1 MKRNISILF
10 GLCCLI
16 VMGGARVNGQA
27 KAIDFSSISK
37 AEIELLL
44 ADVAETNPKVVK
56 QLAED
61 PAMKKKQIED
71 LRELLA
77 FASQAQRDGL
87 AADPINKQELE
98 NIYAETVA
106 VNYDREIHK
115 GKAKMPAFGFITKDR
130 VNAFW
135 AEKETPGQRT
145 HEAEFNDF
153 LNAKIAILRTSSPD
167 MKNREITKEEK
178 DQSRDVFAKI
188 RIYKAEYDQKA
199 KAGTL
204 PKLLVDKANLQ
215 VKLQQAQFL
224 ARLCSEKIAE
234 RSKATDAD
242 ISKYIAAHPDDLTA
256 SELPARDFARN
267 KIEEDNEKRLTAEIV
282 AANNI
287 QVPDDFTVPVVPT
300 TTVKKEPVPSKKPV
314 TKRP

>member
-1 MKRNISILF
+1 MKRSISILI
-10 GLCCLI
+10 GLGCLI
-16 VMGGARVNGQA
+16 AIGGARVNGQA
-27 KAIDFSSISK
+27 KAIDFSSISR

-44 ADVAETNPKVVK
+44 ADVAETNPTVVK

-61 PAMKKKQIED
+61 PAMKKKQIAD

-98 NIYAETVA
+98 NIYAETLA
-106 VNYDREIHK
+106 VNYDREINK
-115 GKAKMPAFGFITKDR
+115 GKAKMPAFGFITKDQ
-130 VNAFW
+130 VKAYW
-135 AEKETPGQRT
+135 AEKETAGQRT
-145 HEAEFNDF
+145 HETEFNDF
-153 LNAKIAILRTSSPD
+153 LNAKIALLRTSSPD
-167 MKNREITKEEK
+167 MKDREISKEEK

-188 RIYKAEYDQKA
+188 RIYKAAYEQKA

-204 PKLLVDKANLQ
+204 PKPLIDKTNLS

-242 ISKYIAAHPDDLTA
+242 ISKYIAANPTTA
-256 SELPARDFARN
+256 SELPARDYARN

-287 QVPDDFTVPVVPT
+287 QVADDFTVPVVSP
-300 TTVKKEPVPSKKPV
+300 TTVKKEPVPSKRPV

>member
-1 MKRNISILF
+1 MKRNISILV

-16 VMGGARVNGQA
+16 AIGGSRVNGQA
-27 KAIDFSSISK
+27 KAIDFSSISR

-98 NIYAETVA
+98 NIYAETLA
-106 VNYDREIHK
+106 VNYDREINK
-115 GKAKMPAFGFITKDR
+115 GKAKMPAFGFITKDQ
-130 VNAFW
+130 VKAYW
-135 AEKETPGQRT
+135 AAKETAGQRT

-153 LNAKIAILRTSSPD
+153 LNAKIVILRTSSPD
-167 MKNREITKEEK
+167 LKDREISKEEK
-178 DQSRDVFAKI
+178 DQSRDVFARI
-188 RIYKAEYDQKA
+188 RIYRAEYDQKA

-204 PKLLVDKANLQ
+204 PKPLIDKANLQ
-215 VKLQQAQFL
+215 VKLQQTQFL
-224 ARLCSEKIAE
+224 ARLCSEKITE
-234 RSKATDAD
+234 RSKATEAD
-242 ISKYIAAHPDDLTA
+242 IAKYIAAHPDDLTS
-256 SELPARDFARN
+256 SELPARDYARN
-267 KIEEDNEKRLTAEIV
+267 KIEKDNEERLTAEIV

-287 QVPDDFTVPVVPT
+287 QVPDDFTVPVVPPK
-300 TTVKKEPVPSKKPV
+300 TVKKEPVPPKKPG

>member
-1 MKRNISILF
+1 MRRNISILI

-16 VMGGARVNGQA
+16 AIGGDRVNGQA
-27 KAIDFSSISK
+27 KAVDFSSISR

-44 ADVAETNPKVVK
+44 ADVAETNPKIVK

-61 PAMKKKQIED
+61 PAMKTKQIED
-71 LRELLA
+71 LRVLLA
-77 FASQAQRDGL
+77 FASQALRDSL

-106 VNYDREIHK
+106 VSYDREK
-115 GKAKMPAFGFITKDR
+115 NKRKAAKPPFGFITKDQ
-130 VNAFW
+130 VKAYW
-135 AEKETPGQRT
+135 AEKETAGQRS

-153 LNAKIAILRTSSPD
+153 LNAKIALLRTSSPD
-167 MKNREITKEEK
+167 MKDREISKVEK

-188 RIYKAEYDQKA
+188 RIYKAEYDQKE

-204 PKLLVDKANLQ
+204 PKLFIDKTYLK

-242 ISKYIAAHPDDLTA
+242 ISKYIAAHPNDTTA
-256 SELPARDFARN
+256 SELPARDYARN

-287 QVPDDFTVPVVPT
+287 QVADDFTVPVMSP
-300 TTVKKEPVPSKKPV
+300 TTVKKEPVPSKRPV